1 MPVTGPGTS
10 NTQLQTLA
18 LAETKRFQRRRKKA
32 DAGLGGRARPGEKMW
47 GWIFMSPVVVLMLV
61 FLIVPIMLALY
72 VSFTEWNGQGGPFSD
87 QAQRVGFENY
97 RDLLLED
104 GLTRRNFVSAVRNN
118 LYFVLFVVP
127 IQTALALFLALTVN
141 QKRLRGKGFFRT
153 AFYMPSVSSS
163 IAIGFIFLFL
173 FQSRGAVNKI
183 LSVFGAGDRQWFN
196 NGEGTFHA
204 LFGMVGIDDAPAF
217 LTDNEFFGLELWDW
231 LSGPSW
237 SMVVIITLAIWTTS
251 GTFMLMFLS
260 GLQSVP
266 EEVHEAAAI
275 DGASRWQTLRHVT
288 LPLLKRHVVLVIT
301 LGLIG
306 TWQVFDQI
314 YIMSDG
320 AGNTMTPAY
329 LTYTTGIREGRFGR
343 ASALAFIVFIIILF
357 FTVFQ
362 RIVTRDKDST

>member
-1 MPVTGPGTS
+1 M
-10 NTQLQTLA
+10 TLA
-18 LAETKRFQRRRKKA
+18 TYEDTAGLATRLAASPKRGRRR
-32 DAGLGGRARPGEKMW
+32 DGGLGGRARPGEKLW
-47 GWIFMSPVVVLMLV
+47 GWIFMSPVVVMLLL
-61 FLIVPIMLALY
+61 FMIVPIVLSLY
-72 VSFTEWNGQGGPFSD
+72 VSFTNWNGQGGPFSD
-87 QAQRVGFENY
+87 QAERVGLANY
-97 RDLLLED
+97 RDLLVED
-104 GLTRRNFVSAVRNN
+104 GLTRRNFIDSIRNN

-127 IQTALALFLALTVN
+127 IQTAIALFLALILN
-141 QKRLRGKGFFRT
+141 QRRLKGKGFFRT
-153 AFYMPSVSSS
+153 AFYMPAVSSS

-173 FQSRGAVNKI
+173 FQREGAVNKV
-183 LSVFGAGDRQWFN
+183 LSWFGAGDRKWFN
-196 NGEGTFHA
+196 NGEGAFHA
-204 LFGMVGIDDAPAF
+204 FARMVGIDDAPAF
-217 LTDNEFFGLELWDW
+217 LDDHDFLGMSFWDW

-237 SMVVIITLAIWTTS
+237 SMIVIIVLAIWTTS

-275 DGASRWQTLRHVT
+275 DGAGRWQTLRFVT
-288 LPLLKRHVVLVIT
+288 LPLVKKHVVLVVT

-343 ASALAFIVFIIILF
+343 ASALAFIVFGIILV

-362 RIVTRDKDST
+362 RIVTRDKETSS

>member
-1 MPVTGPGTS
+1 MTAVTNMAS
-10 NTQLQTLA
+10 NTGAVEVA
-18 LAETKRFQRRRKKA
+18 LAPATPRRPRRGKGGG
-32 DAGLGGRARPGEKMW
+32 GLGGRSRPGEGLW
-47 GWIFMSPVVVLMLV
+47 GWIFMSPAVIMLFI
-61 FLIVPIMLALY
+61 FLLVPILLALY
-72 VSFTEWNGQGGPFSD
+72 VSFTKWNGQGGPFSD
-87 QAQRVGFENY
+87 QVEQVGLDNY
-97 RDLLLED
+97 RDLLLKD
-104 GLTRRNFVSAVRNN
+104 GLTRKNFVSSVRNN
-118 LYFVLFVVP
+118 LYFVLLVVP
-127 IQTALALFLALTVN
+127 IQTALALFLALIVN

-173 FQSRGAVNKI
+173 FQQQGAVNKI

-204 LFGMVGIDDAPAF
+204 LAGLVGIDDAPGF
-217 LTDNEFFGLELWDW
+217 LSDHGFLGMDWWDW

-237 SMVVIITLAIWTTS
+237 SMVVIIALAIWTTS

-260 GLQSVP
+260 GLQTVP

-275 DGASRWQTLRHVT
+275 DGATRWQTFRHVT
-288 LPLLKRHVVLVIT
+288 LPLLKKHVILVIT

-320 AGNTMTPAY
+320 AGQTM
-329 LTYTTGIREGRFGR
+329 
-343 ASALAFIVFIIILF
+343 
-357 FTVFQ
+357 
-362 RIVTRDKDST
+362 

>member
-1 MPVTGPGTS
+1 MTAAI
-10 NTQLQTLA
+10 LD
-18 LAETKRFQRRRKKA
+18 ETTATAVAAQKAIRAPRRRR
-32 DAGLGGRARPGEKMW
+32 DGGLGGASRPGEGRW
-47 GWIFMSPVVVLMLV
+47 GWLFVSPAILLLLV
-61 FLIVPIMLALY
+61 FLIVPILLSVY
-72 VSFTEWNGQGGPFSD
+72 VSFTNWNGQGGPFSD
-87 QAQRVGFENY
+87 QAERVGLENY
-97 RDLLLED
+97 RELLVED
-104 GLTRRNFVSAVRNN
+104 GLTRRNFIDSVRNN

-127 IQTALALFLALTVN
+127 IQTMLALFLALVLN
-141 QKRLRGKGFFRT
+141 QRRLAGKGFFRT

-173 FQSRGAVNKI
+173 FQQRGAINAV
-183 LSVFGAGDRQWFN
+183 LSWFGAGDRQWFN

-204 LFGMVGIDDAPAF
+204 FLATLGVDEPPAF
-217 LTDNEFFGLELWDW
+217 LEDHGFLGMEFWEW

-260 GLQSVP
+260 GLQAVP

-275 DGASRWQTLRHVT
+275 DGAGRWQTLRHVT
-288 LPLLKRHVVLVIT
+288 VPLLKRHIILVVT

-320 AGNTMTPAY
+320 AGETMTPAY

-343 ASALAFIVFIIILF
+343 ASALAFILFFIILV
-357 FTVFQ
+357 FTVIQ
-362 RIVTRDKDST
+362 RLATRDKDAAT